1 MKRVLLTILKR
12 LLGLSIVGI
21 FIALAYSSAVKQ
33 MEVPSYNEIT
43 ALTNVSKE
51 TSLRE
56 AAILSRQSAV
66 KIMSLDPQTLSI
78 SGASGTYVTLDN
90 RYFILTVAHGL
101 NPDCAFV
108 RVIPDA
114 NDGYEDYVDCQK
126 MIEVNVFSDYAI
138 IEIEKI
144 NDLLAVPLL
153 THIPKNTDWKKS
165 FASLSNL
172 VYTGYPNDIGP
183 LTIQGQVMGYSTE
196 DHVFMHS
203 YGWAG
208 ASGSGVFNEEG
219 QLVGHVMAILM
230 GETVHGINV
239 LEDVVVVVPLFKV
252 DWSVVFHR

>member
-12 LLGLSIVGI
+12 LLGLFIVGI
-21 FIALAYSSAVKQ
+21 FVALGYFSVMKE
-33 MEVPSYNEIT
+33 MEVPSHDEIT

-51 TSLRE
+51 TSLRK
-56 AAILSRQSAV
+56 AGIISRQSAV

-78 SGASGTYVTLDN
+78 SGASGTYITLDN

-108 RVIPDA
+108 RVVPDVS
-114 NDGYEDYVDCQK
+114 DGYEDYIDCQK

-138 IEIEKI
+138 IEVEKI
-144 NDLLAVPLL
+144 NDLSPISLL
-153 THIPKNTDWKKS
+153 THVPKNTDWKKS

-239 LEDVVVVVPLFKV
+239 LEDVVVVIPLFKV

>member
-12 LLGLSIVGI
+12 LLGLFIIGI
-21 FIALAYSSAVKQ
+21 FVALGYFSVMKE
-33 MEVPSYNEIT
+33 MEVPSYDEIT

-51 TSLRE
+51 TSLRK
-56 AAILSRQSAV
+56 AGIISRQSAV

-78 SGASGTYVTLDN
+78 SGANGTYITLDN

-108 RVIPDA
+108 RVVPDVS
-114 NDGYEDYVDCQK
+114 DGYEDYIDCQK

-138 IEIEKI
+138 IEVEKI
-144 NDLLAVPLL
+144 NDLSPISLL
-153 THIPKNTDWKKS
+153 THVPKNTDWKKS

-239 LEDVVVVVPLFKV
+239 LEDVVVVIPLFKV

>member
-1 MKRVLLTILKR
+1 MKKIFQIFVGALWRVA
-12 LLGLSIVGI
+12 IVGSL
-21 FIALAYSSAVKQ
+21 AVLAYYSANKQ
-33 MEVPSYNEIT
+33 YETPTTGEIT
-43 ALTNVSKE
+43 ALTNVSSASK
-51 TSLRE
+51 LKD
-56 AAILSRQSAV
+56 AAILSRRSAV

-108 RVIPDA
+108 RVVPDVS
-114 NDGYEDYVDCQK
+114 DGYEDYINCQK
-126 MIEVNVFSDYAI
+126 MIEVNLFSDYAI
-138 IEIEKI
+138 IEVEKI
-144 NDLLAVPLL
+144 NDLSPISLL
-153 THIPKNTDWKKS
+153 THVPKNTDWKKS

-183 LTIQGQVMGYSTE
+183 VTVQGQVMGYSTE

-203 YGWAG
+203 YGWSG

-219 QLVGHVMAILM
+219 QLVGHVMAILI

>member
-1 MKRVLLTILKR
+1 MKKTLLTMLKR
-12 LLGLSIVGI
+12 LLGLSVVGI
-21 FIALAYSSAVKQ
+21 FVALAYFSALKQ
-33 MEVPSYNEIT
+33 MQIPSYDEI
-43 ALTNVSKE
+43 ASPTNVSTK
-51 TSLRE
+51 TSLRK
-56 AAILSRQSAV
+56 AAIFSRQSAV
-66 KIMSLDPQTLSI
+66 RIISLNPETLTI

-108 RVIPDA
+108 RVVPDVS
-114 NDGYEDYVDCQK
+114 DGYEDYINCQK
-126 MIEVNVFSDYAI
+126 MIEVNLFSDYAI
-138 IEIEKI
+138 IEVEKI
-144 NDLLAVPLL
+144 NDLSPVPLL
-153 THIPKNTDWKKS
+153 TCVPKNTDWKKS

-183 LTIQGQVMGYSTE
+183 VTVQGQVMGYSTE

-203 YGWAG
+203 YGWSG

>member
-12 LLGLSIVGI
+12 LLGLFIIGI
-21 FIALAYSSAVKQ
+21 FVALGYFSVMKE
-33 MEVPSYNEIT
+33 MEVPSYDEIT

-51 TSLRE
+51 TSLRK
-56 AAILSRQSAV
+56 AGIISRQSAV

-78 SGASGTYVTLDN
+78 SGASGTYITLDN

-108 RVIPDA
+108 RVVPDVS
-114 NDGYEDYVDCQK
+114 DGYEDYIDCQK

-138 IEIEKI
+138 IEVEKI
-144 NDLLAVPLL
+144 NDLSPISLL
-153 THIPKNTDWKKS
+153 THVPKNTDWKKS

-239 LEDVVVVVPLFKV
+239 LEDVVVVIPLFKV